1 MSKVDYSELL
11 KFQKQLKNLQE
22 ADKTAFLTAAAKE
35 CANRLWAK
43 VREYTPK
50 GEYPAESGKVGGTL
64 KRGWVVRDLDVQKL
78 GQNTVVS
85 IKVINPVHYASYVEY
100 GHRQKVG
107 RFVPALGKRLV
118 KGWVEGQFMLTKSEM
133 ELEEEL
139 PGIIERKLQ
148 QFFNG
153 AIK

>member
-35 CANRLWAK
+35 CAMRLWSK
-43 VREYTPK
+43 VRSYTPV
-50 GEYPAESGKVGGTL
+50 GVYPASSGKVGGTL

-85 IKVINPVHYASYVEY
+85 IKVINPVHYASFVEY
-100 GHRQKVG
+100 GHRT
-107 RFVPALGKRLV
+107 RNRT
-118 KGWVEGQFMLTKSEM
+118 GWVEGQFMLTRSEM
-133 ELEEEL
+133 ELEDDL

-148 QFFNG
+148 QLFNG
-153 AIK
+153 ALK